1 MFQSFRKNHTHVKK
15 LGAHL
20 TISVRHL
27 LMNLKTNYLLKN
39 VLKWAKCTINHN
51 HMRYGSWDTE
61 KDKFFCHFGPFFALL
76 SPPNNPENRNSEKN
90 KEASGGVII
99 LDICVPKITI
109 IWCMLPGLFF
119 AFYPTNNPR
128 NQNFEK
134 MKKRSGDI
142 IILHKHPINDNHMM
156 YGFWDMKRDK
166 QIFVILGYLLLR
178 PLPHPLTAQ
187 NSSKKQN

>member
-1 MFQSFRKNHTHVKK
+1 MVPEIRRKTIFFFF
-15 LGAHL
+15 LG
-20 TISVRHL
+20 
-27 LMNLKTNYLLKN
+27 
-39 VLKWAKCTINHN
+39 
-51 HMRYGSWDTE
+51 
-61 KDKFFCHFGPFFALL
+61 HFLPFYP
-76 SPPNNPENRNSEKN
+76 PPNNPENRNSEKN

-109 IWCMLPGLFF
+109 IWCTLPGLFF

>member
-142 IILHKHPINDNHMM
+142 IILHKHPINDNHMIM
-156 YGFWDMKRDK
+156 VSEIWSATNKFLSFWA
-166 QIFVILGYLLLR
+166 IFCSVPSPTL
-178 PLPHPLTAQ
+178 
-187 NSSKKQN
+187 